1 MGKPCCGEDWKIG
14 ERRLLFLGPR
24 TDRNPG
30 SIFTFAKAQVTL
42 EVGLCYQEKE
52 VGQSLAGVLVM
63 QGSAKWVKPEEPKQ
77 APKPEEPKQEAPKEI
92 EAEKPKVK
100 RRIFGKVEGS
110 TTKVVE
116 DSAPKGGE

>member
-1 MGKPCCGEDWKIG
+1 
-14 ERRLLFLGPR
+14 
-24 TDRNPG
+24 
-30 SIFTFAKAQVTL
+30 
-42 EVGLCYQEKE
+42 
-52 VGQSLAGVLVM
+52 M